1 MNFCVIFLFLN
12 FLAGVFIFVILG
24 IFVLTDSPF
33 LIQMNLK
40 TIEGKIERYD
50 AQGKKNAYIQYF
62 ISAGLN
68 LLYALLVWFL
78 PKIISRRKKNQLP
91 EKLNESD
98 REKVGKLYL
107 LYEGIDCYAEE
118 NHISPESCKFGNYY
132 SVKLN
137 DFCFEIGILI
147 GQGTVFFFNKVPLEE
162 DKEFIDFND
171 IMNFE
176 KDRPKTLI
184 KN

>member
-62 ISAGLN
+62 A
-68 LLYALLVWFL
+68 
-78 PKIISRRKKNQLP
+78 
-91 EKLNESD
+91 
-98 REKVGKLYL
+98 
-107 LYEGIDCYAEE
+107 
-118 NHISPESCKFGNYY
+118 
-132 SVKLN
+132 
-137 DFCFEIGILI
+137 
-147 GQGTVFFFNKVPLEE
+147 
-162 DKEFIDFND
+162 
-171 IMNFE
+171 
-176 KDRPKTLI
+176 
-184 KN
+184 

>member
-68 LLYALLVWFL
+68 LLYALLAWFL
-78 PKIISRRKKNQLP
+78 PKIISRRKKNQIP
-91 EKLNESD
+91 EKLNE
-98 REKVGKLYL
+98 LQI
-107 LYEGIDCYAEE
+107 IDGDDDL
-118 NHISPESCKFGNYY
+118 I
-132 SVKLN
+132 KLN
-137 DFCFEIGILI
+137 TDINQDNNMKENENNENEINTSNTNEQIASI
-147 GQGTVFFFNKVPLEE
+147 NTITSIKS
-162 DKEFIDFND
+162 
-171 IMNFE
+171 E
-176 KDRPKTLI
+176 KDIGMSEKI
-184 KN
+184 EF